1 MSSHAGCDDPF
12 GVNVDL
18 YDERMEW
25 VVYYDERCVESEVV
39 ERLLREMKRGFLTL
53 VDARLKPEMTVREAL
68 DSLAMM

>member
-1 MSSHAGCDDPF
+1 
-12 GVNVDL
+12 
-18 YDERMEW
+18 MEW
-25 VVYYDERCVESEVV
+25 VVYYDERFVGGDVV